1 MSQIW
6 QDYDKQKRYIVDT
19 NPVSPYVEVFNNR
32 GQVVK
37 VNPLLRFSEILL
49 PLCQPQE
56 GLNEEAREE
65 IQNWLLHYL
74 AHLDRLQG
82 VTARALK
89 REAIEAD
96 IREGR
101 YGQDVQQNY
110 KCLPADEKAILLQA
124 VLHYEEGTMNG
135 RSVYRL
141 TLQRFFPGAR
151 VYYQE
156 DDEFLVYIPAAKS
169 DINEKKVRL
178 LELLFLDWLLET
190 KVFWQRHFGIIG
202 YEPTMHIG
210 AIAIY

>member
-19 NPVSPYVEVFNNR
+19 NPVSPYVEVFSTR
-32 GQVVK
+32 GPVVK
-37 VNPLLRFSEILL
+37 VNPLLRFPEILL
-49 PLCQPQE
+49 PLCQYQE
-56 GLNEEAREE
+56 GLSEEVCED

-82 VTARALK
+82 VTAGALK
-89 REAIEAD
+89 REAVEED
-96 IREGR
+96 IRQGR
-101 YGQDVQQNY
+101 YGQEVQQGY
-110 KCLPADEKAILLQA
+110 ERLTADEKAILLQA

-169 DINEKKVRL
+169 DINEKK
-178 LELLFLDWLLET
+178 
-190 KVFWQRHFGIIG
+190 
-202 YEPTMHIG
+202 
-210 AIAIY
+210 

>member
-19 NPVSPYVEVFNNR
+19 NPVSPYVEVFSTR
-32 GQVVK
+32 GQVVQ
-37 VNPLLRFSEILL
+37 VNPLLRFSEILR
-49 PLCQPQE
+49 PLCQPRE
-56 GLNEEAREE
+56 GLNEAVCKD

-82 VTARALK
+82 VTAGALK
-89 REAIEAD
+89 RETVGED
-96 IREGR
+96 IRRGR
-101 YGQDVQQNY
+101 YGQEVQQGY
-110 KCLPADEKAILLQA
+110 KCLTADEKAILLQA
-124 VLHYEEGTMNG
+124 VLQHEEGTMSG

-141 TLQRFFPGAR
+141 TLQRFFPEAR

-156 DDEFLVYIPAAKS
+156 GDEFLVYIPAAKS
-169 DINEKKVRL
+169 EINEKKVRL

-202 YEPTMHIG
+202 HEPTMHIG
-210 AIAIY
+210 SIAIY